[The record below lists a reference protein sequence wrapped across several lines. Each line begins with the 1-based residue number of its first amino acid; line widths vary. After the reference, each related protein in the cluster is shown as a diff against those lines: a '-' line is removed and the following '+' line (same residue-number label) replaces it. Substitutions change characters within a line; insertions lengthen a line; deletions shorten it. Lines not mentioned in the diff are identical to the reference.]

1 MMFRI
6 PQLTTEGGAPVADDQ
21 RSQTAGSDGPALLQD
36 HLLIEKLA
44 RFNRERI
51 PERVVHAVG
60 SGAYGYFEAL
70 NDGISRF
77 TRMRLLEKRGKR
89 TPVFVRFSTS
99 MGSRGAADTA
109 REARGFAV
117 KFYTEDGNWDLVGS
131 NSPIFSLRDGIKFP
145 DFVHSQKPDPFTN
158 RQEPDNIWDFFS
170 RAPEATHQFTWLF
183 GDRGIPASFRYMDGF
198 GSHAY
203 QWTNAAGERFWVK
216 FHLKTAQGIRFLTSE
231 EAASI
236 AGRNPVHHQKD
247 LYDAI
252 EGGDFP
258 SWTLKVQVMPENE
271 AATYPFNPFDVTK
284 VWPYR
289 DYPLVPVGALVLDWA
304 PDNFFAEV
312 EQAAF
317 DPANFVPGIGP
328 SPDRV
333 LQARLFAYGDAQRY
347 RLGVNH
353 TRLPVNEP
361 KGVLGGARNYG
372 RDGAMR
378 FDDNGGRTKN
388 YTPNSANGP
397 GPSGAAHEQGLP
409 LSGTTGP
416 QDPSR
421 YPADDDF
428 MQAGALYRAMSE
440 DARWRLIA
448 NLAKSLCQATRSEVR
463 ERSIGYFR
471 SADSE
476 YGARLED
483 AVRALRGG
491 MR

>member
-1 MMFRI
+1 MFRV
-6 PQLTTEGGAPVADDQ
+6 PQLTRENGAPVTDDQ
-21 RSQTAGSDGPALLQD
+21 RSQTAGADGPVLLQ
-36 HLLIEKLA
+36 HHGLIEKLA

-51 PERVVHAVG
+51 PERVVHAAG
-60 SGAYGYFEAL
+60 SGAYGFFETCS
-70 NDGISRF
+70 DSISRF
-77 TRMRLLEKRGKR
+77 TKMRVFQKRGAR
-89 TPVFVRFSTS
+89 TPVFVRFSTLA
-99 MGSRGAADTA
+99 GSRGAADTV
-109 REARGFAV
+109 RDPRGFAV
-117 KFYTEDGNWDLVGS
+117 KFYTEEGNWDLVGS
-131 NSPIFSLRDGIKFP
+131 SSPVFFLRDGIKFP
-145 DFVHSQKPDPFTN
+145 DFIHSQKPDPFTN
-158 RQEPDNIWDFFS
+158 RQEPDNVWDFFS
-170 RAPEATHQFTWLF
+170 RTPEATHQFTWMF
-183 GDRGIPASFRYMDGF
+183 GDRGIPASFRHMDGF
-198 GSHAY
+198 GAHTY
-203 QWTNAAGERFWVK
+203 QWINASGERFWVK
-216 FHLKTAQGIRFLTSE
+216 FHLKTDQGIRFLTSE

-236 AGRNPVHHQKD
+236 AGRNPGYHHKD

-258 SWTLKVQVMPENE
+258 SWTLKVQVMMETE
-271 AATYPFNPFDVTK
+271 APGYRFNSFDPTK

-289 DYPLVPVGALVLDWA
+289 DYPLIPVGKLVLDWA

-347 RLGVNH
+347 RMGVNCN
-353 TRLPVNEP
+353 RLPVNEP

-378 FDDNGGRTKN
+378 FDDNGGRSKN
-388 YTPNSANGP
+388 YAPNSTNGP
-397 GPSGAAHEQGLP
+397 GPNGNAYDQSLP
-409 LSGTTGP
+409 LVGVTGP

-421 YPADDDF
+421 HAADDDF
-428 MQAGALYRAMSE
+428 VQAGALYRAISE

-448 NLAKSLCQATRSEVR
+448 NLAKSLAQVTRSEVR
-463 ERSIGYFR
+463 ERSITYFR
-471 SADSE
+471 NADSE

-491 MR
+491 LR